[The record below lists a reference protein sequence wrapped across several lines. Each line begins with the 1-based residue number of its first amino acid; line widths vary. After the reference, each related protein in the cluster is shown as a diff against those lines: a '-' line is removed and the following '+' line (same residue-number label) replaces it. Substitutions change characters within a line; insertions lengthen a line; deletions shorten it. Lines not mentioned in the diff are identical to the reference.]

1 MTGTRSRVAAL
12 MGVAALVIG
21 ASVLGS
27 SAPAEAHN
35 YLSAATPAA
44 DSTITTL
51 PAQFEIKT
59 NGPLLTAGGST
70 SGFAL
75 EVRDAAGLYY
85 GDGCVTVSGPSMFA
99 TPGLGG
105 AGVYTV
111 LWQVVS
117 SDGHSASDKYT
128 FVWAP
133 SAGQAIAVGSATT
146 PTCNGTL
153 NGAAAS
159 PNAGAPSDSR
169 STRANLGDVLW
180 IGGAILAVIIAGLV
194 TFGILG
200 RRQRQGSP
208 SPRKFR
214 NS

>member
-1 MTGTRSRVAAL
+1 MIGSGTKAAEL
-12 MGVAALVIG
+12 IGFAALVIG

-35 YLSAATPAA
+35 YLIASTPAA

-59 NGPLLTAGGST
+59 NEPLLTAGGST

-99 TPGLGG
+99 TPTLGG

-117 SDGHSASDKYT
+117 PDGHSVSDEYT
-128 FVWAP
+128 FTWAP
-133 SAGQAIAVGSATT
+133 SVDQTVAVGSATP

-153 NGAAAS
+153 NGAAAPGPKVPTS
-159 PNAGAPSDSR
+159 SDSR
-169 STRANLGDVLW
+169 STRANLNDVLW
-180 IGGAILAVIIAGLV
+180 IGGAILAVLIAGLV
-194 TFGILG
+194 TFIILG
-200 RRQRQGSP
+200 RRQR
-208 SPRKFR
+208 RR
-214 NS
+214 

>member
-1 MTGTRSRVAAL
+1 MNSTRTKAAAL
-12 MGVAALVIG
+12 IGITALVVG

-27 SAPAEAHN
+27 SAPVEAHN
-35 YLSAATPAA
+35 YLIAATPAA

-59 NGPLLTAGGST
+59 NGPLFTAGGST

-99 TPGLGG
+99 TPALGG

-117 SDGHSASDKYT
+117 SDGHSASDEYT
-128 FVWAP
+128 FTWAP
-133 SAGQAIAVGSATT
+133 SAVQTVAVGSATP

-153 NGAAAS
+153 SGAAAS
-159 PNAGAPSDSR
+159 PNVTTPSDSR
-169 STRANLGDVLW
+169 PTRANLGDVLW

-194 TFGILG
+194 TFVILG
-200 RRQRQGSP
+200 RRQRQ
-208 SPRKFR
+208 R
-214 NS
+214 